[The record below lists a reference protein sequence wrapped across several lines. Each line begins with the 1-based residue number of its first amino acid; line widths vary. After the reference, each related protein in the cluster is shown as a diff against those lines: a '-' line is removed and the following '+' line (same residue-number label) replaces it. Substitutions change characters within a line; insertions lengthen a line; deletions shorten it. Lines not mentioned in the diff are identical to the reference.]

1 LPFKVPVVTIKFDAN
16 RAYTVTS
23 YRLGLP
29 CTLLAVVVEGEV
41 GEEVG
46 CAETYCS
53 NVFRY
58 NRKGCKVDKLKEL
71 IGAVRE
77 TKVGD
82 NNQKLTML
90 ESTVGYNGLKVK
102 LGVVIS

>member
-1 LPFKVPVVTIKFDAN
+1 MVTIKFDAN
-16 RAYTVTS
+16 RAYTVAS
-23 YRLGLP
+23 YRVGLP
-29 CTLLAVVVEGEV
+29 CTLLAVVGVEGDV
-41 GEEVG
+41 AEEVG

-82 NNQKLTML
+82 GSQRLTRL

-102 LGVVIS
+102 LGVVIN